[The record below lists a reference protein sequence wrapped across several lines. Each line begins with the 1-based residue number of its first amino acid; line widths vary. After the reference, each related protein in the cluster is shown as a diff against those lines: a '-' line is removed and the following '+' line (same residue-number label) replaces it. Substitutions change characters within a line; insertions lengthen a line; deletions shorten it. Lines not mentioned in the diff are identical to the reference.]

1 MPLADNRTIGDPRLT
16 QDLASLAK
24 ERGIRYFMI
33 SYTDLFGA
41 QRAKL
46 VPAAAIGD
54 MQKDGA
60 GFAGFATWLDMSPA
74 HADLFAMPDASAVVQ
89 LPWKREVAW
98 VAADCVMD
106 DKPLAQAPRV
116 VLKTLVAEAAKA
128 GLHVKTGVEAEFFL
142 IDPDG
147 LGVADGKDT
156 ASKPCYDQQALMR
169 RYDVIAEICD
179 AMLDLGWNPYQ
190 NDHEDANGQFEMNW
204 AFDHALVTADRH
216 SFFKFMVRSVAER
229 HGLRATFMP
238 KPFPALTGSGC
249 HAHISVW
256 DEAGQTNAFYDASDA
271 LGLSRQ
277 GYHFLGG
284 LMKHA
289 EALAAITNPTVNSY
303 KRINAPR
310 TVSGATWSPNSV
322 TWTGNNR
329 THMVRVPGKG
339 RFELRLPDG
348 AANPYLLQAVIIA
361 AGLDGI
367 RTEAD
372 PGPRRDIDMYQM
384 GHTVTDAPKLPLNLL
399 DALRAFDRDESLK
412 AMLGDEFS
420 AAYLKMKQVEWKN
433 FTSHLTQWE
442 RDNTLDV

>member
-1 MPLADNRTIGDPRLT
+1 MT

-33 SYTDLFGA
+33 SYTDLFGS

-46 VPAAAIGD
+46 VPAAAIAD
-54 MQKDGA
+54 MQRDGA
-60 GFAGFATWLDMSPA
+60 GFAGFATWLDMTPA
-74 HADLFAMPDASAVVQ
+74 HPDLFALPDAAAVVQ
-89 LPWKREVAW
+89 LPWKPEVAW
-98 VAADCVMD
+98 VAADCMMEDRPV
-106 DKPLAQAPRV
+106 PQAPRV
-116 VLKTLVAEAAKA
+116 VLKSVIADAARQ

-147 LGVADGKDT
+147 AAISDAKDN
-156 ASKPCYDQQALMR
+156 AAKPCYDQQALMR

-179 AMLDLGWNPYQ
+179 AMLALGWQPYQ

-204 AFDHALVTADRH
+204 AFDDALVTADRH
-216 SFFKFMVRSVAER
+216 SFFKFMVRSVAEK

-238 KPFPALTGSGC
+238 KPFSTLTGSGC
-249 HAHISVW
+249 HAHVSVW
-256 DEAGQTNAFYDASDA
+256 NKDGTTNAFLDGSDA
-271 LGLSRQ
+271 MGLSQQ

-284 LMKHA
+284 IMRHA
-289 EALAAITNPTVNSY
+289 PALAAITNPTVNSY

-310 TVSGATWSPNSV
+310 TVSGATWSPNSI

-329 THMVRVPGKG
+329 THMVRVPGQG

-361 AGLDGI
+361 AGLEGV
-367 RTEAD
+367 RSEAD
-372 PGPRRDIDMYQM
+372 PGPRFDIDMYQL
-384 GHTVTDAPKLPLNLL
+384 GHTATDAPRLPLNLL
-399 DALRAFDRDESLK
+399 DALRAFDRDDSLK
-412 AMLGDEFS
+412 AALGAEFS
-420 AAYLKMKQVEWKN
+420 SGYLKLKHAEWASYMAH
-433 FTSHLTQWE
+433 FTQWE